1 MVSATELTLK
11 FVCPIAGGVLSTIM
25 FAAPIRDVYDATR
38 VGHLGNLNTTP
49 WVFMLGNCYGWVLY
63 GFITNNLIIYCF
75 SGLGFLIALWLNLQ
89 AVKLQYVTYCRN
101 EWSQSL
107 QKIIEDEEASRD
119 LFTARNEKSQES
131 RSALGTTTT
140 TTEVEVE
147 ANHKSLKGAN
157 ADETSKLIWEMITEK
172 TLNAKPPVAHE
183 NMVMGI
189 AVAWIIATSV
199 VCYAKAISHTT
210 QEIMVGVIVNVNLI
224 FFHAAPLS
232 TTYTVL
238 RTQSSATIHGPTVLL
253 KTTKGIVFLIYG
265 IALLDFFII
274 VPNGIGALLGL
285 TMMLMQIVFPAGK
298 PSQKAVENQEAS
310 ETSVADTSEFEDNNE
325 MTDV

>member
-1 MVSATELTLK
+1 MV
-11 FVCPIAGGVLSTIM
+11 G
-25 FAAPIRDVYDATR
+25 
-38 VGHLGNLNTTP
+38 
-49 WVFMLGNCYGWVLY
+49 CYT
-63 GFITNNLIIYCF
+63 FITNNLIIYCF

-89 AVKLQYVTYCRN
+89 AVKLQYVTYCQN

-119 LFTARNEKSQES
+119 LFTLRNEKFQES
-131 RSALGTTTT
+131 RSALRTTTPPTT

-147 ANHKSLKGAN
+147 VEAKHKSVKESN
-157 ADETSKLIWEMITEK
+157 ADETSKLVWEMITEK
-172 TLNAKPPVAHE
+172 TLNAKPPIAHE

-189 AVAWIIATSV
+189 VVAWIIVTSV
-199 VCYAKAISHTT
+199 VCYAQAISHAT

-238 RTQSSATIHGPTVLL
+238 HTQSSATIHGPTVLL
-253 KTTKGIVFLIYG
+253 KTAKGIVWLIYG
-265 IALLDFFII
+265 IAVLDFFLI
-274 VPNGIGALLGL
+274 VPNSIGALLGL
-285 TMMLMQIVFPAGK
+285 NLMLMQILFPASK

-310 ETSVADTSEFEDNNE
+310 DTSATDTSEFEDNE
-325 MTDV
+325 MTDVYSLHIHQRINI